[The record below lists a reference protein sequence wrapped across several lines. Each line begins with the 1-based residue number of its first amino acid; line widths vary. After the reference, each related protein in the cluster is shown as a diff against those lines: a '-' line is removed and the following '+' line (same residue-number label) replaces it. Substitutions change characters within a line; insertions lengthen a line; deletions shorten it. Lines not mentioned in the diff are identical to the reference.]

1 MSISLAK
8 QYYLEQLK
16 NGPVSHR
23 LIMVR
28 MSNRFEESPAAI
40 KDALI
45 KEGLIVCV
53 KTARQG
59 NGKLAYYHD
68 LTGKKFVP
76 EKTQVHSTSWEDG
89 TAKSTGNAFDW
100 RTKEQGIFTKQ
111 QIAQM
116 QQKQVGNNK
125 QVIVYSRA

>member
-1 MSISLAK
+1 MSK
-8 QYYLEQLK
+8 
-16 NGPVSHR
+16 
-23 LIMVR
+23 
-28 MSNRFEESPAAI
+28 RFSESPAAI
-40 KDALI
+40 KDLLV

-59 NGKLAYYHD
+59 NGKLAYHYG
-68 LTGKKFVP
+68 LTGKKYVP
-76 EKTQVHSTSWEDG
+76 EKQSVHIKTWEDG

-100 RTKEQGIFTKQ
+100 RTKEQAIFTKQ